1 MLSVQLFAIIGIP
14 MVKRGDDIGELIV
27 AAAEKQH
34 LRIEDG
40 DVLAVAQTIIS
51 KAEGEIVDLRTITPS
66 PRAIEIAKKIDKD
79 PRMVEVILQQSS
91 EIVRLGHVI
100 ITRTKQGFVCAN
112 AGVDR
117 SNVDH
122 EHVTVLPSD
131 PDASAAKIRETV
143 KKRLGVDI
151 AVIITDTQ
159 GRPFRCGCIGLAI
172 GVAGMKPLLD
182 MRGWRDLYGKELK
195 VTVTCPADSLA
206 AAAVMIMGES
216 NEGIPAVLIKGAKYE
231 KGNGTICE
239 VIRAPEL
246 DLFR

>member
-1 MLSVQLFAIIGIP
+1 MQLFAIIGIP

>member
-1 MLSVQLFAIIGIP
+1 MQLFAITGIP
-14 MVKRGDDIGELIV
+14 VVKRNDDVGELIV
-27 AAAEKQH
+27 AAVEKQR
-34 LRIEDG
+34 LKIEDG
-40 DVLAVAQTIIS
+40 DVLAVAQTVIS
-51 KAEGEIVDLRTITPS
+51 RAEGEVVDLRTIRPS
-66 PRAIEIAKKIDKD
+66 HRAVEIAKKIDKD

-100 ITRTKQGFVCAN
+100 ITRTKHGFVCAN
-112 AGVDR
+112 AGVDS
-117 SNVDH
+117 SNVED
-122 EHVTVLPSD
+122 EHVTLLPSD
-131 PDASAAKIRETV
+131 PDASAARIRETI

-159 GRPFRCGCIGLAI
+159 GRPFRCGCVGLAI
-172 GVAGMKPLLD
+172 GVAGMKPLAD
-182 MRGWRDLYGKELK
+182 MRGRRDLYGKELK

-216 NEGIPAVLIKGAKYE
+216 DEGTPAVLIKGAKYE
-231 KGNGTICE
+231 KDKGSIRE

>member
-1 MLSVQLFAIIGIP
+1 MQLFAITGIP

-27 AAAEKQH
+27 AAAENQH

-66 PRAIEIAKKIDKD
+66 PSAIEIAKKIDKD
-79 PRMVEVILQQSS
+79 PRMVEVILRQSS

-100 ITRTKQGFVCAN
+100 ITRTNHGFVCAN

-117 SNVDH
+117 SNVDN
-122 EHVTVLPSD
+122 EHVTLLPSD
-131 PDASAAKIRETV
+131 PDASAAKIRETI
-143 KKRLGVDI
+143 KKKLGVDI

-216 NEGIPAVLIKGAKYE
+216 GEGIPAVLIKGAKYE
-231 KGNGTICE
+231 KGNGTIRE

>member
-1 MLSVQLFAIIGIP
+1 MQLFAITGIP

-27 AAAEKQH
+27 AAAENQH

-66 PRAIEIAKKIDKD
+66 PSAIEIAKKIDKD
-79 PRMVEVILQQSS
+79 PRMVEVILRQSS

-100 ITRTKQGFVCAN
+100 ITRTKHGFVCAN

-117 SNVDH
+117 SNVDN
-122 EHVTVLPSD
+122 EHVTLLPRD
-131 PDASAAKIRETV
+131 PDASAAKIRETI
-143 KKRLGVDI
+143 KKKLGVDI

-216 NEGIPAVLIKGAKYE
+216 GEGIPAVLIKGAKYE
-231 KGNGTICE
+231 KGNGTIRE

>member
-1 MLSVQLFAIIGIP
+1 MQLFPITGIP
-14 MVKRGDDIGELIV
+14 MIKRNDDIGELIV
-27 AAAEKQH
+27 AAAKKQQ
-34 LRIEDG
+34 LKIEDG

-51 KAEGEIVDLRTITPS
+51 KAEGEVVDLRTIRPT
-66 PRAIEIAKKIDKD
+66 PRAVDIAKKIDKD

-100 ITRTKQGFVCAN
+100 ITRTKHGFVCAN

-117 SNVDH
+117 SNVDD
-122 EHVTVLPSD
+122 EHVTLLPSD
-131 PDASAAKIRETV
+131 PDASAARIRETV
-143 KKRLGVDI
+143 KKKLGVDT

-172 GVAGMKPLLD
+172 GVSGMKPLLD
-182 MRGWRDLYGKELK
+182 MRGRRDLYGKELK

-206 AAAVMIMGES
+206 AAAVMVMGES
-216 NEGIPAVLIKGAKYE
+216 DEGIPAVLIKGAKYE
-231 KGNGTICE
+231 KGDGSIRE

>member
-1 MLSVQLFAIIGIP
+1 MQLFAITGIP
-14 MVKRGDDIGELIV
+14 MVKLGDDVGELIV
-27 AAAEKQH
+27 AAAENQH

-79 PRMVEVILQQSS
+79 PRMVEVILRQSS

-100 ITRTKQGFVCAN
+100 ITRTKHGFVCAN

-117 SNVDH
+117 SNVDN
-122 EHVTVLPSD
+122 EHVTLLPSD
-131 PDASAAKIRETV
+131 PDASAAKIRKTI
-143 KKRLGVDI
+143 KKKLGVDI

-216 NEGIPAVLIKGAKYE
+216 GEGIPAVLIKGAKYE
-231 KGNGTICE
+231 KGNGTIRE

>member
-1 MLSVQLFAIIGIP
+1 M
-14 MVKRGDDIGELIV
+14 
-27 AAAEKQH
+27 
-34 LRIEDG
+34 
-40 DVLAVAQTIIS
+40 LAVAQTIIS

>member
-1 MLSVQLFAIIGIP
+1 MQLFAITGIP
-14 MVKRGDDIGELIV
+14 MAKRGDDIGELIV
-27 AAAEKQH
+27 AAAENQH

-66 PRAIEIAKKIDKD
+66 PSAIEIAKKIDKD
-79 PRMVEVILQQSS
+79 PRMVEVILRQSS

-100 ITRTKQGFVCAN
+100 ITRTKHGFVCAN

-117 SNVDH
+117 SNVDN
-122 EHVTVLPSD
+122 EHVTLLPRD
-131 PDASAAKIRETV
+131 PDASAAKIRETI
-143 KKRLGVDI
+143 KKKLGVDI

-216 NEGIPAVLIKGAKYE
+216 GEGIPAVLIKGAKYE
-231 KGNGTICE
+231 KGNGTIRE